1 MHRVCRI
8 GMNAV
13 SHRWTVL
20 PNQPSAESLLANGLK
35 ISPLLA
41 RILVQ
46 RGHDT
51 PEKAELFLNPRLKNL
66 GDPFALGS
74 LREAAARVWQAIER
88 GERIVIYGDYDVDGV
103 TSTAMLFRVLRAFG
117 GTVSHF
123 LPRRMD
129 EGYGLSADGIE
140 RCIEETKPQL
150 LIAVD
155 CGTTA
160 SKEIAELKRRG
171 VEVIVLDHHSAGGEL
186 PSCLLINPKVE
197 TRTAELE
204 ARNGAYHLATV
215 GLVFKLCHGFL
226 KLGRELGKP
235 VQEFDLRQYL
245 DLVAV
250 GTVADVVPLEGENRI
265 LVKAGL
271 DQLARTT
278 NVGLRTL
285 KDIAGIPERLNP
297 HHIGFQIGPR
307 LNAMGR
313 LSDALV
319 SLELLLTEDP
329 ARAQELAATL
339 DQCNR
344 ERQEIEQRTFEQA
357 LARLD
362 GVNPLPLSIVLAQ
375 EGWHIGVIG
384 IVAARVM
391 RQFHRPTAI
400 IGLDSNGAGKGSC
413 RSVEGFP
420 IVDALRR
427 CEKLLTRFGG
437 HQAAAGF
444 SIEAKNVEAFRVQLE
459 TVAREMLNGETL
471 LPTIRACADVPLHSI
486 TPELMN
492 ELAMLEP
499 FGTSNPQPVFV
510 AHAVPLR
517 SAPRTVGTGHLK
529 LWLGDRGQSFD
540 AIKFGVGDWQ
550 PKSDRVDIAFTPHW
564 NEYQGKRTIQLKMMD
579 VRETGNAERES

>member
-1 MHRVCRI
+1 
-8 GMNAV
+8 MNAC
-13 SHRWTVL
+13 SHRWVVL
-20 PNQPSAESLLANGLK
+20 PNQPSVETQLADALNV
-35 ISPLLA
+35 SPLLA
-41 RILVQ
+41 RILTQ

-51 PEKAELFLNPRLKNL
+51 PEKAVLFLNPRLKNL
-66 GDPFALGS
+66 GDPFALPS
-74 LREAAARVWQAIER
+74 LREASARLWQAIER

-103 TSTAMLFRVLRAFG
+103 TSTALLFRMLRACG
-117 GTVSHF
+117 GAVSHF

-171 VEVIVLDHHSAGGEL
+171 VEVIVLDHHNAGDEL
-186 PSCLLINPKVE
+186 PPCLLINPKIGNRQPE
-197 TRTAELE
+197 F
-204 ARNGAYHLATV
+204 HLATV
-215 GLVFKLCHGFL
+215 GLVFKLCHGLL

-235 VQEFDLRQYL
+235 VLEFDLKQFL

-250 GTVADVVPLEGENRI
+250 GTVADVVPLEGDNRL

-271 DQLARTT
+271 EQLARTS
-278 NVGLRTL
+278 NVGLRAL
-285 KDIAGIPERLNP
+285 KEIAGIPERLNP

-313 LSDALV
+313 LSDALA

-329 ARAQELAATL
+329 ARAHELAATL

-344 ERQEIEQRTFEQA
+344 ERQEIEQRTFEEA
-357 LARLD
+357 AARLA
-362 GVNPLPLSIVLAQ
+362 GVEPLPLSIVLAQ
-375 EGWHIGVIG
+375 DGWHIGVIG

-400 IGLDSNGAGKGSC
+400 IGLDGNGLGKGSC

-420 IVDALRR
+420 IVDALKR
-427 CEKLLTRFGG
+427 CKNLLTRFGG

-444 SIEAKNVEAFRVQLE
+444 SIEAANVEAFRVQFE
-459 TVAREMLNGETL
+459 AVAREMLNGEAL
-471 LPTIRACADVPLHSI
+471 QPTIRACADVSLDSI
-486 TPELMN
+486 NPDFMD
-492 ELAMLEP
+492 ELALLEP
-499 FGTSNPQPVFV
+499 YGTSNPPPVFV
-510 AHAVPLR
+510 ARAVPLR

-529 LWLGDRGQSFD
+529 LWLGDRTQSFD
-540 AIKFGVGDWQ
+540 AIKFGVGNWQ
-550 PKSDRVDIAFTPHW
+550 PNGERVDIAFTPQW
-564 NEYQGKRTIQLKMMD
+564 NEYQGRRTIQLKMVD
-579 VRETGNAERES
+579 VRETEDGG